1 LYKTIKRHKSD
12 KMMEIRAIKIKLL
25 NHLFYHTEISN
36 GSITGGFLGDLALT
50 YALNKVLN
58 DRANVYEYSRLK
70 PEYREI
76 IDFGYYF
83 TVGKPVKLKE
93 TKSNKLT
100 YAYSGKPIRTGS
112 YTRNTLFN
120 TDGFYDIK
128 SIEKSGKSPFK
139 NLIHTQGVALGNEF
153 VALLISKENIEIPKT
168 LRIGNQKE
176 TLLEFLEIPFDKT
189 DNDFWLN
196 AYTLKIVFDNLKM
209 AMDISVEENGTVN
222 YQYVLENYALL
233 KGFSV
238 EQVEKIFSQNFNN

>member
-1 LYKTIKRHKSD
+1 
-12 KMMEIRAIKIKLL
+12 MEIRAIKIKLL

-50 YALNKVLN
+50 YALNKALN
-58 DRANVYEYSRLK
+58 KNANIYEHRLK
-70 PEYREI
+70 PAYQEI
-76 IDFGYYF
+76 KDFGYYIS
-83 TVGKPVKLKE
+83 VGKPVKL
-93 TKSNKLT
+93 
-100 YAYSGKPIRTGS
+100 SGKKNQKYVLSAKPTRTGS

-139 NLIHTQGVALGNEF
+139 NLIHTQGVALRNEF
-153 VALLISKENIEIPKT
+153 SALLISKENIEIPET

-176 TLLEFLEIPFDKT
+176 TLLKLSEIPFDKT

-196 AYTLKIVFDNLKM
+196 AYTLKVVFDNLKT
-209 AMDISVEENGTVN
+209 AMDISVEENGTAN
-222 YQYVLENYALL
+222 YQYILENYALL

-238 EQVEKIFSQNFNN
+238 EQVKSIFEPVFKFNNL

>member
-1 LYKTIKRHKSD
+1 MKIK
-12 KMMEIRAIKIKLL
+12 AIKIKLL

-50 YALNKVLN
+50 YALNKALN
-58 DRANVYEYSRLK
+58 SKASVYEYSRLK
-70 PEYREI
+70 PEYQEI
-76 IDFGYYF
+76 KDFGYYF
-83 TVGKPVKLKE
+83 TVGKPVKLTE
-93 TKSNKLT
+93 TKGYKQQAKYIHL
-100 YAYSGKPIRTGS
+100 GQPIRTGS

-153 VALLISKENIEIPKT
+153 IALLISKEDIEIPKT

-176 TLLEFLEIPFDKT
+176 TLLELSEITFDKT

-196 AYTLKIVFDNLKM
+196 AYTLKIVFDNLKT
-209 AMDISVEENGTVN
+209 AMDISVEENGTAN
-222 YQYVLENYALL
+222 YQYILENYALL
-233 KGFSV
+233 KGFD
-238 EQVEKIFSQNFNN
+238 ERQITNIFKNSF

>member
-1 LYKTIKRHKSD
+1 
-12 KMMEIRAIKIKLL
+12 MEIRAIKIKLL

-50 YALNKVLN
+50 YALNKALN
-58 DRANVYEYSRLK
+58 NKANIYGHRLK
-70 PEYREI
+70 PDYKEI
-76 IDFGYYF
+76 RNFGYYIS
-83 TVGKPVKLKE
+83 VGKPVKL
-93 TKSNKLT
+93 
-100 YAYSGKPIRTGS
+100 SGKKNQKYVLSAKPIRTGS

-139 NLIHTQGVALGNEF
+139 NLIHTQGVALRNEF
-153 VALLISKENIEIPKT
+153 SALLISKENIEIPET

-176 TLLEFLEIPFDKT
+176 TLLKLSEIPFDKT

-196 AYTLKIVFDNLKM
+196 AYTLKVVFDNLKT
-209 AMDISVEENGTVN
+209 AMDISVEENGTAN
-222 YQYVLENYALL
+222 YQYILENYALL

-238 EQVEKIFSQNFNN
+238 EQVKSIFEPVFKFNNL